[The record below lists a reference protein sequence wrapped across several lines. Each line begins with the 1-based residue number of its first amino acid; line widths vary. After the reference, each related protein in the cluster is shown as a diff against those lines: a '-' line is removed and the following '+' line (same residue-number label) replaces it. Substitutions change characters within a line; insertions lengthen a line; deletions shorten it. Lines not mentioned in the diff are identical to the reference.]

1 MWDALPIQRA
11 GMKGSH
17 LSTIRP
23 DFIYPSY
30 PDVCCKKWRDVD
42 VHTQKWA
49 MAIWCVHFGIRRCP
63 LGPDDLLLWIPY
75 VATLTAKLGVWRAED
90 GEEIPMASVGCNYV
104 DPAHRGKGLAQH
116 MILTMAHALSPR
128 RKFMFELQSVPSS
141 LNDAVP
147 FLRFSYVWI
156 PTLFNGGYVETPRI
170 DARGI
175 PGFHPDS
182 WDGYRMFVDPA
193 GQRVLID
200 PHDDIVW
207 SDGGSSSAVGFD
219 GPSSRYVR
227 WFSPYGNIRV
237 YAQNIHFSD
246 PDYFRPALSG

>member
-1 MWDALPIQRA
+1 MWEALPIQHT
-11 GMKGSH
+11 GMKGGEPM
-17 LSTIRP
+17 STIHANFP
-23 DFIYPSY
+23 YPAY

-42 VHTQKWA
+42 VLTQKWA
-49 MAIWCVHFGIRRCP
+49 MSLWCVHFGIRRCP
-63 LGPDDLLLWIPY
+63 LGPDDLFLWIPY
-75 VATLTAKLGVWRAED
+75 VATLTAKLGAWRD
-90 GEEIPMASVGCNYV
+90 GKEIKMAFVGCNYV

-128 RKFMFELQSVPSS
+128 HKFMFELQTVPPS
-141 LNDAVP
+141 LDDATP
-147 FLRFSYVWI
+147 FLRFFYVWI
-156 PTLFNGGYVETPRI
+156 PMLFKGGYVETAHI

-182 WDGYRMFVDPA
+182 WEGYRMFRNA
-193 GQRVLID
+193 EGQRVLVD

-207 SDGGSSSAVGFD
+207 SDGYAFGFD

-237 YAQNIHFSD
+237 YAQNVYFSD
-246 PDYFRPALSG
+246 PDYARPALSG

>member
-11 GMKGSH
+11 GQSGPH
-17 LSTIRP
+17 LTTIHP
-23 DFIYPSY
+23 DFPYLRY
-30 PDVCCKKWRDVD
+30 PDVYCKQWREVD
-42 VHTQKWA
+42 VRTQKWA
-49 MAIWCVHFGIRRCP
+49 MSIWCVHFGIRRCP
-63 LGPDDLLLWIPY
+63 LGPNDLFLWIPY
-75 VATLTAKLGVWRAED
+75 SATLIAKLGVWRHPD
-90 GEEIPMASVGCNYV
+90 GNNIKMVSVGCNYV

-116 MILTMAHALSPR
+116 MILTMANALSSPY
-128 RKFMFELQSVPSS
+128 KFMFELQNTPKS

-147 FLRFSYVWI
+147 FLRFSYIWI
-156 PTLFNGGYVETPRI
+156 PMLFGRGYVEAPDI

-182 WDGYRMFVDPA
+182 WDGYRIFKDPR
-193 GQRVLID
+193 GQRVIVD

-207 SDGGSSSAVGFD
+207 SDGSVFGFD

-237 YAQNIHFSD
+237 YAQNLYFSD
-246 PDYFRPALSG
+246 PDYFKCVLSG

>member
-11 GMKGSH
+11 GMKGGGEH
-17 LSTIRP
+17 LTAIHP
-23 DFIYPSY
+23 DFMYPAY
-30 PDVCCKKWRDVD
+30 PDVYCKKWRDVD

-63 LGPDDLLLWIPY
+63 LGPHDLFLWIPY
-75 VATLTAKLGVWRAED
+75 VATLTAKLGAWRQD
-90 GEEIPMASVGCNYV
+90 GIEIEMASVGCNYV
-104 DPAHRGKGLAQH
+104 DPSHRGKGLAQH
-116 MILTMAHALSPR
+116 MILTMAHALSAK
-128 RKFMFELQSVPSS
+128 RKFMFELQNVPSS
-141 LNDAVP
+141 LDDAMP

-156 PTLFNGGYVETPRI
+156 PALFDGGYVETPRI

-182 WDGYRMFVDPA
+182 WDGYRMFVDPR
-193 GQRVLID
+193 GQRVITD

-207 SDGGSSSAVGFD
+207 SDSSSVLDFD

-237 YAQNIHFSD
+237 YAQNLYFST
-246 PDYFRPALSG
+246 PDYSRPALIG